1 MRIDGHHKIYMSR
14 SQTRSMSAYEP
25 IGDAH
30 GGAAYG
36 ERNDPVTAAVGIA
49 GSTLASGYMGARAAK
64 SAADQQAASQAQAM
78 ALQKEMF
85 DIQQEQQRPYREA
98 GYTALGDI
106 AGMKPYL
113 TQQFTPQDFAAGI
126 DPGYA
131 WRLQQGQRAAQ
142 QAANVGGGMMS
153 GNTLAGLQDYTQ
165 GQASQEYGN
174 AFNRFQTQRSNIYN
188 TLASIAG
195 LGQTAT
201 GASGAGALAT
211 GQAMGQNIANIGS
224 AQAGG
229 TVGAANALAGGVQGA
244 GNAYYM
250 SNLLRGSGQ
259 SPIVNPS
266 SGGYTP
272 SGGVVGPVDYS
283 VASAP
288 AASGGLGLRLD

>member
-1 MRIDGHHKIYMSR
+1 MSFVAAAAIAAGG
-14 SQTRSMSAYEP
+14 SL
-25 IGDAH
+25 IG
-30 GGAAYG
+30 
-36 ERNDPVTAAVGIA
+36 
-49 GSTLASGYMGARAAK
+49 GYMAGQGAK
-64 SAADQQAASQAQAM
+64 SAASQQAASQAQAM

-85 DIQQEQQRPYREA
+85 DIQQEQQKPYREA

-195 LGQTAT
+195 LGRR
-201 GASGAGALAT
+201 LP
-211 GQAMGQNIANIGS
+211 
-224 AQAGG
+224 AQAAQ
-229 TVGAANALAGGVQGA
+229 VLW
-244 GNAYYM
+244 
-250 SNLLRGSGQ
+250 LLVRLWDKTL
-259 SPIVNPS
+259 P
-266 SGGYTP
+266 TLERLKRLELL
-272 SGGVVGPVDYS
+272 DRLTHCL
-283 VASAP
+283 VASKAQEM
-288 AASGGLGLRLD
+288 LT